1 MKRFLTSLSVGAML
15 GLCVNSNAQDI
26 HFSQFYENSILR
38 NPALTGIFSGDYKFG
53 IDYRSQW
60 SSVSTPYSTVMMSG
74 ETKILVN
81 REIGDYISFGL
92 AATYDKAGTISFTST
107 QLYPAI
113 SYNKALEDRHNSY
126 LSVGFTGGYIS
137 RSVDQSKMT
146 FSSQYINGNYDPGNP
161 TGEIAPF
168 KSLHNYDIG
177 AGVSLN
183 SSVDQSGIFN
193 YYLGA
198 GAFHINAP
206 TETFNGSDVLV
217 KLPIKWDFNAGFHTS
232 FSPQFGFT
240 GHFDYSLMQPYQ
252 EMVFGGM
259 FTYRAVPIGL
269 PSIFAFS
276 FGAMYRYQDAIIP
289 VVKIDYKDISFGF
302 SYDVT
307 GSSLVNGTTVSTAG
321 ATEISLY
328 VRGEYLHRKNPRDP
342 VMCPRFEDLNNYR
355 FR

>member
-1 MKRFLTSLSVGAML
+1 MKRFLTSLSVGALL
-15 GLCVNSNAQDI
+15 GLSVNSNAQDI

-38 NPALTGIFSGDYKFG
+38 NPALTGIFSGDYKVG
-53 IDYRSQW
+53 LDYRSQW
-60 SSVSTPYSTVMMSG
+60 ASVSTPYSTVMMSG
-74 ETKILVN
+74 ETKILVS
-81 REIGDYISFGL
+81 REVGDYLSFGMVV
-92 AATYDKAGTISFTST
+92 TYDKAGTISFTST
-107 QLYPAI
+107 QIYPSI
-113 SYNKALEDRHNSY
+113 SYNKALDDRHNSY
-126 LSVGFTGGYIS
+126 LSVGFTGGYIN

-146 FSSQYINGNYDPGNP
+146 FTSQYINGQYDPGNP

-168 KSLHNYDIG
+168 KKLNNYDLG

-183 SSVDQSGIFN
+183 SSLDQNGIFN
-193 YYLGA
+193 FYLGA

-206 TETFNGSDVLV
+206 TETFNGTDVLV

-232 FSPQFGFT
+232 FNQNFGFT
-240 GHFDYSLMQPYQ
+240 GHFDYSVMLPYQ
-252 EMVFGGM
+252 EMIFGGM
-259 FTYRAVPIGL
+259 FTYRATPVGL

-276 FGAMYRYQDAIIP
+276 VGAMYRYQDAIIP

-307 GSSLVNGTTVSTAG
+307 GSTLATSPAVSGTG

-328 VRGEYLHRKNPRDP
+328 IRGNYLHRKNPRDP
-342 VMCPRFEDLNNYR
+342 VMCPRFEDLNNYN